1 MSFKLGPFTKARHL
15 KEYLD
20 TLPEG
25 SADLF
30 SVYLHAIRK
39 SNPGCVQLLHEY
51 AKKGV
56 FDASKND
63 LEAYKLA
70 QTTYDAVNGDTDDG
84 TGDDVGKKQARA
96 VLKAVKTFL
105 QIDSGDDDDNTNDG
119 AGNADDTKS
128 SGSLFNF
135 GDKAGSG
142 GEKSRSRSPSPRGS
156 GSGSGSGRVAASS
169 AKSKKSKNKAKK
181 TTSQRSKTSASE
193 DSGSGSGTDS
203 GSGTESGS
211 GSGTESGSDSDSGSG
226 SDSGSSASIPDVS
239 HGGRGTKAPSAR
251 GHKPSGTKPKT
262 KKPQH
267 TTRTKPPQRAGSK
280 PKPGRPAS
288 KPRVA
293 SRGRVAASAYDSKPR
308 SKKPVVARSRS
319 RTPVPS
325 YSARGPRPNGGTKPR
340 AHADGRGPARSRSRS
355 KTDAWVEHCKKTYKS
370 MKTAAKRDSS
380 LPAPTFGDAMIAASE
395 ARRHKKESRK

>member
-1 MSFKLGPFTKARHL
+1 M

-105 QIDSGDDDDNTNDG
+105 QIDSGDDDDNNNND
-119 AGNADDTKS
+119 AGKTDDTKS
-128 SGSLFNF
+128 SGPLFDY
-135 GDKAGSG
+135 GDRAGGSSA
-142 GEKSRSRSPSPRGS
+142 EKSRSRSPSPRG
-156 GSGSGSGRVAASS
+156 GGRVAASS

-203 GSGTESGS
+203 GSATESGS

-239 HGGRGTKAPSAR
+239 HGGRRTKAPSSR

-267 TTRTKPPQRAGSK
+267 TTRSKPLQRAGSK

-293 SRGRVAASAYDSKPR
+293 SRGRGVAASAYDSKPR

-340 AHADGRGPARSRSRS
+340 AHADGHATTRGPARSRSRS